1 MLPLQGVGVLITRP
15 EQQAMPLCRLL
26 EMQGAHTRRLPVIDI
41 RACGERRAPGTSLGP
56 GTNFGAL
63 ENFDLIVFVSA
74 NAVRF
79 GAGLLNQR
87 RDLPLAAIGPATAR
101 ALNQSGYRVALQ
113 PEQYDTEG
121 LLQHPRL
128 QHLAGQ
134 RILLIQGKGGRPLL
148 QQELER
154 RGAQVLRLEVYE
166 RVPAQV
172 SAAALAALQDALA
185 AGEIQV
191 VTATN
196 LDIGGRLLELA
207 SGALRGALQ
216 RALWL
221 VPSERVAAGLREL
234 GLNAALLQAA
244 SAQDQDLV
252 SALLVWRAGAS
263 LA

>member
-26 EMQGAHTRRLPVIDI
+26 ELQGAHTRRLPVIEI
-41 RACGERRAPGTSLGP
+41 RACRERRAQGTGS
-56 GTNFGAL
+56 GAL

-79 GAGLLNQR
+79 GAELLQQR

-101 ALNQSGYRVALQ
+101 ALNQSGYRVAVQ

-128 QHLAGQ
+128 QRLAGH
-134 RILLIQGKGGRPLL
+134 RILLIQGRDGRPML
-148 QQELER
+148 QQELAR
-154 RGAQVLRLEVYE
+154 RGAHVLCLEVYE

-172 SAAALAALQDALA
+172 SAAALAALHDAVA

-191 VTATN
+191 VTATS

-207 SGALRGALQ
+207 PAALRTALE
-216 RALWL
+216 RTLWL
-221 VPSERVAAGLREL
+221 VPSARVAAGLRERGL
-234 GLNAALLQAA
+234 GAALLQAS

-252 SALLVWRAGAS
+252 SALLGWRADTSEA
-263 LA
+263 